1 MNNSTLYDL
10 AKAMLINTN
19 PFNKSVDEFF
29 FDQRQEG
36 VYQRFSLC
44 GYLIDDLK
52 DKRQSTDARFA
63 DKNNNPPC
71 IKAIAKAM
79 MNYLECYPAPFSY
92 KQHLR
97 RKFYEWITVIQHQY
111 NFELSEAHLE
121 GFVVPSGEKDTAVA
135 MLKELH
141 ARDGL
146 TREELS
152 DRLGINPRAVQ
163 KDLRKLDKN
172 LYRGDKPVGEGEYVP
187 FYIGGQEVSVKIDE
201 ILSDDKGDKKK
212 RFRTLNTVHP
222 IVLQENLMEAGILL
236 QSLSRNYFASGS
248 QISRRIALN
257 IWYQLSDYAQDR
269 IKKYIAVDDPDL
281 KDLIAEFEDD
291 TPDQRMAE
299 GFNSEREMLSLIEHE
314 GYDLSYDEYSMY
326 LRKRGIIPEQID

>member
-19 PFNKSVDEFF
+19 PFSKSVDEFF

-36 VYQRFSLC
+36 VYHRFSLC
-44 GYLIDDLK
+44 GYMIDDLK

-146 TREELS
+146 TRDELS
-152 DRLGINPRAVQ
+152 
-163 KDLRKLDKN
+163 
-172 LYRGDKPVGEGEYVP
+172 
-187 FYIGGQEVSVKIDE
+187 IGGQEVSVKIDE

-314 GYDLSYDEYSMY
+314 GYDLSFDEYSMY
-326 LRKRGIIPEQID
+326 LRKRGIIPEQMD

>member
-1 MNNSTLYDL
+1 
-10 AKAMLINTN
+10 
-19 PFNKSVDEFF
+19 
-29 FDQRQEG
+29 
-36 VYQRFSLC
+36 
-44 GYLIDDLK
+44 
-52 DKRQSTDARFA
+52 
-63 DKNNNPPC
+63 
-71 IKAIAKAM
+71 
-79 MNYLECYPAPFSY
+79 
-92 KQHLR
+92 
-97 RKFYEWITVIQHQY
+97 
-111 NFELSEAHLE
+111 
-121 GFVVPSGEKDTAVA
+121 

-146 TREELS
+146 TRDELS

-269 IKKYIAVDDPDL
+269 LKKYIAVDDPEL

-314 GYDLSYDEYSMY
+314 GYDLSFDEYSMY
-326 LRKRGIIPEQID
+326 LRKRGIIPEQMD